1 MIFKSFVNCSG
12 EKKRPDSSYVF
23 LGVSVRMGRKDIDSM
38 QLFLSFSPFIL
49 EPFALLKTHVLTEGS
64 RD

>member
-1 MIFKSFVNCSG
+1 
-12 EKKRPDSSYVF
+12 
-23 LGVSVRMGRKDIDSM
+23 MGRKDIDSM
-38 QLFLSFSPFIL
+38 QLFLSSPFIL